1 MHQSFLDHAGRRY
14 LKVALA
20 LCAASIA
27 LYAWHDP
34 RSPPNGGTWLG
45 YTLGG
50 IGAALILWMAALGI
64 RINSISDVTP
74 VPHNGCRAPKKRRM

>member
-50 IGAALILWMAALGI
+50 IGARASASNA
-64 RINSISDVTP
+64 RTFSFVTP
-74 VPHNGCRAPKKRRM
+74 AR